1 VPSIIAG
8 LRIGAGLGWL
18 SLVGAELIVASS
30 GMGNLI
36 VRAQSALATDTVMV
50 GMIAIG
56 AIGVV
61 IDILIRRLEKL
72 LLRHRNA

>member
-1 VPSIIAG
+1 
-8 LRIGAGLGWL
+8 
-18 SLVGAELIVASS
+18 
-30 GMGNLI
+30 MGNLI
-36 VRAQSALATDTVMV
+36 LRAQSALATDTVMV

-61 IDILIRRLEKL
+61 IDILIRRLEKI

>member
-1 VPSIIAG
+1 
-8 LRIGAGLGWL
+8 
-18 SLVGAELIVASS
+18 
-30 GMGNLI
+30 
-36 VRAQSALATDTVMV
+36 MV

-61 IDILIRRLEKL
+61 IDILIRRLEKI